1 MWQQA
6 RLPNLNPPAAIGAPV
21 MALGIFGAAALQ
33 RLPGGA
39 AATGVVAAG
48 AVVIWLAIAVA
59 LVLSISRR
67 GASFY
72 TAPVLASF
80 GLGTWVAASAVIA
93 RMVMLAAPALG
104 WAARGFFLVSV
115 ALWLW
120 LLPLAL
126 RNFAR
131 LAVNAPAK
139 PSGVILLATVAT
151 QAVALMALRL
161 FADMSAV
168 RWIATALIAFGILCY
183 AIGLALILQRYGG
196 ERWRLADDWDNSNC
210 ILHGALSISG
220 LAAVISG
227 NFTAAALLAFWL
239 IVIAVFVVVEA
250 IELLRLRVRV
260 KALGWRA
267 GLFVYDISQWAR
279 NFTFGM
285 FYAFTLAFAERVP
298 SLAAHSLVERLR
310 SAILA
315 GGQYVVLL
323 LLLAETVVM
332 LWSARQRIAKPRD
345 LA

>member
-1 MWQQA
+1 MRQQA
-6 RLPNLNPPAAIGAPV
+6 RLLDLTPPAAIGAPV

-33 RLPGGA
+33 QLPGGA
-39 AATGVVAAG
+39 AATGFVAAG
-48 AVVIWLAIAVA
+48 AVVIWLVIAVA
-59 LVLSISRR
+59 LVRSISRR
-67 GASFY
+67 GAFFY

-80 GLGTWVAASAVIA
+80 GLGTWVAASAVVA
-93 RMVMLAAPALG
+93 RMVMLGAPALG
-104 WAARGFFLVSV
+104 WIARGFFLASA

-120 LLPLAL
+120 FLPLAL

-131 LAVNAPAK
+131 LAANPSAR

-151 QAVALMALRL
+151 QAVVLMALRL
-161 FADMSAV
+161 FSDMATV
-168 RWIATALIAFGILCY
+168 RWIATTLIAFGMLCY
-183 AIGLALILQRYGG
+183 AIGLALIVRRYSS

-220 LAAVISG
+220 LAAVIGG

-239 IVIAVFVVVEA
+239 TAIAVFIVVEA
-250 IELLRLRVRV
+250 IELLRLLVRV

-298 SLAAHSLVERLR
+298 NLPAHSLVESLR

-323 LLLAETVVM
+323 LLLAETMVM
-332 LWSARQRIAKPRD
+332 LGSARRRSAKRRD